1 MAPFRIIGAVSDNGI
16 SFVTALEFYKL
27 EKNYKSFSG
36 VSLLT
41 YWYINVYIKDF
52 ISCKSW
58 VRYVGHFLLP
68 RNACGLSHL

>member
-27 EKNYKSFSG
+27 EKNDKTFLG

-41 YWYINVYIKDF
+41 YWYIN
-52 ISCKSW
+52 SKS
-58 VRYVGHFLLP
+58 VINHGSGTLDTCYFRGMRVIY
-68 RNACGLSHL
+68 RIYDT